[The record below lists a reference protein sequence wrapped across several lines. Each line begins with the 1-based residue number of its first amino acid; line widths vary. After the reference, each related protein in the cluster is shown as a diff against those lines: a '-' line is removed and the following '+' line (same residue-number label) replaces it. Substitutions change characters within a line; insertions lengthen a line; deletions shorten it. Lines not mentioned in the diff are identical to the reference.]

1 MNTAEELNLIRFIN
15 VTRKKEGLF
24 ANFRVKG
31 VRGGMTF
38 KASLSVDISACN
50 VDPAD
55 DSLEKLIE
63 ACAAYVVK
71 EMKRIDFQFE
81 GLQAL

>member
-1 MNTAEELNLIRFIN
+1 MKTDEELNLIRFIN
-15 VTRKKEGLF
+15 VTRRKDGLF

-31 VRGGMTF
+31 IRGGMTF
-38 KASLSVDISACN
+38 KATLSVDIAACD

-63 ACAAYVVK
+63 ACASYVVK

>member
-1 MNTAEELNLIRFIN
+1 MKTDDELNLIRFIN
-15 VTRKKEGLF
+15 VTRRKDGLF

-31 VRGGMTF
+31 IRGGMTF
-38 KASLSVDISACN
+38 KATLCVDIAACDI
-50 VDPAD
+50 DPAD

-63 ACAAYVVK
+63 GCAAYVVR
-71 EMKRIDFQFE
+71 EMKRIEFQFE